1 MYYQNETCFFILLH
15 NIRSCYITVYLKH
28 GSFSR
33 YIVVNFYF
41 INTIYSALSYSYI
54 SSTYVFYC
62 NISLWI
68 LRNFRVFLNIVN
80 WMQKSMIFKRA
91 WGNFISYILIFWS
104 QLKVDTLM
112 DSLVDNTSSIFFSL
126 LIGFQIYSKMNINTY
141 FAIFSMESITQHMP
155 IKLKTI
161 PRYLQCLNLLLRI
174 MR

>member
-1 MYYQNETCFFILLH
+1 MLH

-41 INTIYSALSYSYI
+41 INKISHLSRKSMYSALSYSYI

-62 NISLWI
+62 NILLWI

-126 LIGFQIYSKMNINTY
+126 LIGFQIYSKMNINID